1 MADVGISVK
10 LDGIAAA
17 TADLGKLNS
26 KLATTE
32 TQTKKTSAAVSGMGG
47 AFGKLRGVMA
57 AVGIGYATRETIKL
71 ADAMTNMRSRIQLVV
86 GSTEKAVATQQKL
99 MDVANRTRTNFES
112 VGVLYARV
120 GRSAEELGI
129 SQERLIGFTE
139 TMAQSLQISGASAA
153 EAQST
158 IIQLSQALGSGA
170 LRGEE
175 FRAIMENSG
184 RTAQALAKGLNVPI
198 GSLRELAEA
207 GQLTSE
213 RVIKAIESQSSV
225 INKEFRGM
233 EVTVG
238 GSLTVLENSFA
249 EMINKVNSSA
259 GATKGLSTQILDL
272 SKMIR
277 DPEFVSGVIALAE
290 GFAWLAKQA
299 VWAAGEVGKALQGI
313 QMAKNDLH
321 DYLFGDIIG
330 TTQELANA
338 ASAKAN
344 EKGHA
349 AAKRGIKGRVNTAGI
364 GNFGS
369 GGGPAFD
376 LSGLAGGG
384 DSASSKAAKAAAKQF
399 NEYLEGLR
407 DEYDQLEAIQEES
420 WNAAASLIDNARTPV
435 ERYQIEL
442 ENLNALFEGGF
453 MSGGDYNRV
462 LSDMNRQLAESNQSV
477 MAIEDAFESA
487 FDAAISGTDDLGS
500 ALEDIGRSLASDLFK
515 TNIFNPAKDGLNG
528 MIGGLLGGGGKSKE
542 GSPLDALNT
551 EEGANTT
558 DSFLAKLGE
567 LFGGGDK
574 GFIGQLA
581 TLFNGEEGVIGKFA
595 GLFGEAWTWMG
606 DLLTSFLAE
615 LGLMQAWE
623 LAERWA
629 LSLWEI
635 AERWAIAAVEA
646 AASLLGFERGGEMTV
661 TRPTLFVAGEKN
673 KAERIRVTPLSG
685 GQRGE
690 TRGGSGGFAGMSGS
704 DMKGGATTNV
714 QVFIPPTSVISGLT
728 EGAFARTITKAVR
741 RQQARTV

>member
-99 MDVANRTRTNFES
+99 MDVANRTRSNFES
-112 VGVLYARV
+112 VGALYSRV
-120 GRSAEELGI
+120 GRSADALGL
-129 SQERLIGFTE
+129 SQERLIAFTE
-139 TMAQSLQISGASAA
+139 TFSQALQISGASTGEAA
-153 EAQST
+153 ST
-158 IIQLSQALGSGA
+158 ILQLSQALA
-170 LRGEE
+170 
-175 FRAIMENSG
+175 SG
-184 RTAQALAKGLNVPI
+184 RLQGAELNAVLEAGGRAAQAIADGFGVPI
-198 GSLRELAEA
+198 GALKEMGAEGELTA
-207 GQLTSE
+207 E
-213 RVIKAIESQSSV
+213 RVIKAIESQASV
-225 INKEFRGM
+225 INTEFTSM
-233 EVTVG
+233 EITVG
-238 GSLTVLENSFA
+238 GATTVLENSFA
-249 EMINKVNSSA
+249 EMIDKINSST
-259 GATKGLSTQILDL
+259 GATKGLSAQIIQLADL
-272 SKMIR
+272 IK
-277 DPEFVSGVIALAE
+277 DPQFIEGLTTVASGIVSIS
-290 GFAWLAKQA
+290 
-299 VWAAGEVGKALQGI
+299 
-313 QMAKNDLH
+313 
-321 DYLFGDIIG
+321 
-330 TTQELANA
+330 T
-338 ASAKAN
+338 
-344 EKGHA
+344 A
-349 AAKRGIKGRVNTAGI
+349 AAKAVSEI
-364 GNFGS
+364 GNLYNNLVTLGGFVPKAPWGNMFGKAAELGRQNEPWKPS
-369 GGGPAFD
+369 GMFGGTALGEGGGWAEIRNTPTTDVANPKKKNGFGKT
-376 LSGLAGGG
+376 SGKGE
-384 DSASSKAAKAAAKQF
+384 ASAKAAAKQF

-420 WNAAASLIDNARTPV
+420 WSAAATLIERARTPV
-435 ERYQIEL
+435 EQYQIEL

-462 LSDMNRQLAESNQSV
+462 LSDMNRQLAESNKSV

-500 ALEDIGRSLASDLFK
+500 ALKDIGRSLASDLFK

-690 TRGGSGGFAGMSGS
+690 TRGGGGGFAGMSGS

>member
-99 MDVANRTRTNFES
+99 MDVANRTRSNFES
-112 VGVLYARV
+112 VGALYSRI
-120 GRSAEELGI
+120 GRSADELGL

-139 TMAQSLQISGASAA
+139 TFSQALQISGASSGEAA
-153 EAQST
+153 ST
-158 IIQLSQALGSGA
+158 ILQLSQALA
-170 LRGEE
+170 
-175 FRAIMENSG
+175 SG
-184 RTAQALAKGLNVPI
+184 RLQGAELNAVLEAGGRAAQAIADGLNVPI
-198 GSLRELAEA
+198 GSLKKLGEQGELTAD
-207 GQLTSE
+207 
-213 RVIKAIESQSSV
+213 RVIRAIESQAGT
-225 INKEFRGM
+225 INKEFTSM

-249 EMINKVNSSA
+249 EMINKVNASA

-277 DPEFVSGVIALAE
+277 DPEFVSGVVALAE

-313 QMAKNDLH
+313 QMAKNDLQ

-330 TTQELANA
+330 TTQELANSA
-338 ASAKAN
+338 AAKKN

-349 AAKRGIKGRVNTAGI
+349 AAKRGIKGRVDTSRI
-364 GNFGS
+364 GNFGG

-376 LSGLAGGG
+376 LSGLTGGG
-384 DSASSKAAKAAAKQF
+384 DAAGGRAAKAAAKQF
-399 NEYLEGLR
+399 NDYLEGLR
-407 DEYDQLEAIQEES
+407 DEYDRLEAIQEES
-420 WNAAASLIDNARTPV
+420 WNAAASLIERTRTPV
-435 ERYQIEL
+435 EQYQIEL
-442 ENLNALFEGGF
+442 ENLNALFEEGF

-462 LSDMNRQLAESNQSV
+462 LNDMNRALAESNQSV

-500 ALEDIGRSLASDLFK
+500 ALEDIGRQLASDLFK

-551 EEGANTT
+551 EEGANVT

-595 GLFGEAWTWMG
+595 SLFGEAWTWMG

-646 AASLLGFERGGEMTV
+646 AASFLGFERGGEMTV

-690 TRGGSGGFAGMSGS
+690 TRGGSGGFASMSGS